1 MKCVHRQPFV
11 AIAECG
17 ENLTGMRG
25 VFKVRA
31 IERCGLVGRG
41 VVLAFHA
48 GPHYRAL
55 FRLQA
60 RRQTAMAKGEKTHD
74 RSAADRDLGRDA
86 KHDDASLKARLA
98 KLSEALDKRQTPS
111 EPSDDGAESSRQS
124 IGAANLGFR
133 ALIEFV
139 TAVVVAS
146 IIGWQIDAWLK
157 TGAVFLIIFLILG
170 MVAGLVNVYRLAV
183 GAAGPTRGSK

>member
-1 MKCVHRQPFV
+1 
-11 AIAECG
+11 
-17 ENLTGMRG
+17 
-25 VFKVRA
+25 
-31 IERCGLVGRG
+31 
-41 VVLAFHA
+41 
-48 GPHYRAL
+48 
-55 FRLQA
+55 
-60 RRQTAMAKGEKTHD
+60 MAKGEKTHD

-86 KHDDASLKARLA
+86 EHDEASLKARLA
-98 KLSEALDKRQTPS
+98 RLSEALDKRQTPS

-183 GAAGPTRGSK
+183 GAAGPKRGSK